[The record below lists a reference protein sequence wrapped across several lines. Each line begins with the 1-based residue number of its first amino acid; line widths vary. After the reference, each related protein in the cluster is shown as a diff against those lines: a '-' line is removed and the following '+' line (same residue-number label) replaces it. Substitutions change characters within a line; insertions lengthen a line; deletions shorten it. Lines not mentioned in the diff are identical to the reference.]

1 MSTWPR
7 FLYIVSLNL
16 IQDELK
22 GYLVEFKNRYVLQS
36 VRGIIFGKGKEE
48 KYYEEYKRVIKK
60 VFKDIDTPV
69 LYN

>member
-36 VRGIIFGKGKEE
+36 VRGIIFGKSKEE

>member
-1 MSTWPR
+1 
-7 FLYIVSLNL
+7 
-16 IQDELK
+16 
-22 GYLVEFKNRYVLQS
+22 

-48 KYYEEYKRVIKK
+48 KYYEEYKRVIKE

>member
-16 IQDELK
+16 IPDELK

-36 VRGIIFGKGKEE
+36 VRGIIFGKSKEE

>member
-22 GYLVEFKNRYVLQS
+22 GYLVEFKNRYVLKS
-36 VRGIIFGKGKEE
+36 VRGIIFGKSKEE

>member
-22 GYLVEFKNRYVLQS
+22 GYLVEFKNRDVLQS
-36 VRGIIFGKGKEE
+36 VRGIIFGKSKEE